1 MNRVLFTGASS
12 LRGKLAKDYTV
23 KDLNAQIANYICTT
37 ISRATRK
44 VGSIASTIKPLQL
57 LAWTAPNGLPRV
69 WSKLMVARTQMSE
82 QREEKCW

>member
-23 KDLNAQIANYICTT
+23 KDLNAQIANYVRTT

-44 VGSIASTIKPLQL
+44 
-57 LAWTAPNGLPRV
+57 
-69 WSKLMVARTQMSE
+69 
-82 QREEKCW
+82 